1 MTWRSFEPRQR
12 PSVGRRVASLSLGSV
27 LVLAAALPARGQQT
41 QLAIIGGA
49 APPGGMLTVTL
60 RMTGGEGVAVGA
72 GLDVLIPV
80 VLGAPT
86 LDPASDCTIA
96 PRLQNTHILSARF
109 FTNPP
114 GARRLGLEVATNPP
128 SINLLGDGDLI
139 NCVFHIPAEASLG
152 TTITLTADPAS
163 VLVSDAQA
171 RPITAVGID
180 GQIEVALV
188 TPTPT
193 ATETGPAEPTS
204 TSTPT
209 TTSPLPPTQTR
220 TQTPLASS
228 TPTTTV
234 TAPVQPSSTPT
245 GTRTPMRTTTQVITP
260 TRTQAPVVRGGDGGC
275 AIGPTAGAG
284 GTPLLWAILP
294 AVALVRRRRRS
305 Q

>member
-1 MTWRSFEPRQR
+1 
-12 PSVGRRVASLSLGSV
+12 
-27 LVLAAALPARGQQT
+27 
-41 QLAIIGGA
+41 
-49 APPGGMLTVTL
+49 MLTVTL

-171 RPITAVGID
+171 RPITAVGMD
-180 GQIEVALV
+180 GQIEVASV

-193 ATETGPAEPTS
+193 VTETGPIEP
-204 TSTPT
+204 TPT
-209 TTSPLPPTQTR
+209 TTATAPPTATGPPPTQTR
-220 TQTPLASS
+220 TLTPVASS
-228 TPTTTV
+228 TPTGTV
-234 TAPVQPSSTPT
+234 TPPAPPSSTPT
-245 GTRTPMRTTTQVITP
+245 GTRTSTQGITP
-260 TRTQAPVVRGGDGGC
+260 TRTQAPAVRGGGGGC
-275 AIGPTAGAG
+275 AIGSSAGVG
-284 GTPLLWAILP
+284 GVQLLWAILP
-294 AVALVRRRRRS
+294 VLVLVRKRRGS